1 MSDQLRIAA
10 VLRKLDNASLEK
22 LITLRMINASHFR
35 DFFDLADALIT
46 SKSISAALSALSA
59 NQINALKTLTDAT
72 GKADGAF
79 LAQLMLVEKTEKGY
93 EPFESVSQV
102 FAELLKTQTKPTLSS
117 VSSANDLLDIES
129 VDRDASLAIFDVIQA
144 LTELIFEL
152 EQRFIRE
159 VGKRQVGLPDVKRLA
174 NHLSKSNEYAKQI
187 FELAA
192 LSDIAIVENG
202 RWQLGENTNNWITW
216 SDEQRWQLL
225 ADTWLQM
232 LGEAATAELL
242 AIQSGENF
250 EEKLSEVFPYADATV
265 GNRIKKVA
273 ELAALIG
280 LVASGQATSWL
291 AGLSD
296 GKAEKVAAK
305 AVAGLPKPDER
316 IIVQA
321 DLTLIAPSPLPTDLE
336 IQLRRFVDTEKIGM
350 ASSYRLSHLSVS
362 HGLET
367 GLTILEIRGML
378 ERLAAK
384 PLPQPVDYL
393 LKEAETRFARLT
405 VRPIRSGAHSVIESS
420 DPILLAEIHNDH
432 RMKPFALHFD
442 EHGKLH
448 SRLERELVY
457 FALREANFVA
467 VMVDEDGI
475 VESPQKHKGG
485 QAVSSTANLIAAD
498 IERMRSNDSQG
509 SDDPQEDFLLRQIQ
523 LAIKNKATVAIKLK
537 TADGQELEYLV
548 EPVGVANGR
557 IRAKDRKADIERTL
571 PMSSV
576 VSIEIQ

>member
-10 VLRKLDNASLEK
+10 ALRKLDDSSLEK

-35 DFFDLADALIT
+35 DFFDLADALTT
-46 SKSISAALSALSA
+46 SKSIGAALSSLTASQLGNLQS
-59 NQINALKTLTDAT
+59 ITDASDKVE
-72 GKADGAF
+72 GDF
-79 LAQLMLVEKTEKGY
+79 LAQLMLVEKTDKGFAA
-93 EPFESVSQV
+93 FESVSQV
-102 FAELLKTQTKPTLSS
+102 LAEMGKAQTWPILSETS
-117 VSSANDLLDIES
+117 FSQDELDIES

-144 LTELIFEL
+144 LTELVFEL

-187 FELAA
+187 FEVAA
-192 LSDIAIVENG
+192 LSDLAIVDNA
-202 RWQLGENTNNWITW
+202 RWQLGSNSSNWIIW

-225 ADTWLQM
+225 ANTWLRM
-232 LGEAATAELL
+232 LGEGATSELL
-242 AIQSGENF
+242 SIKPGENF
-250 EEKLSEVFPYADATV
+250 QQKLSKVFPLADATV

-273 ELAALIG
+273 ELAAVIG

-291 AGLSD
+291 PGLAS
-296 GKAEKVAAK
+296 GKASATAAK
-305 AVAGLPKPDER
+305 AAAGLPKPDAR

-321 DLTLIAPSPLPTDLE
+321 DLTLIAPSPLPTEIE
-336 IQLRRFVDTEKIGM
+336 IQVRRFAETEKIGM
-350 ASSYRLSHLSVS
+350 ASSYRLSNLSVS

-367 GLTILEIRGML
+367 GLSIADVRDLL
-378 ERLAAK
+378 ERLSAK

-393 LKEAETRFARLT
+393 LKESETRFARLT
-405 VRPIRSGAHSVIESS
+405 VRPIKSGAHSLIESS
-420 DPILLAEIHNDH
+420 DPILLAEIHNDN

-442 EHGKLH
+442 EHGNLH
-448 SRLERELVY
+448 SRFEREMVY

-467 VMVDEDGI
+467 VLVDEDRR
-475 VESPQKHKGG
+475 VVSPLENKVGNPQPG
-485 QAVSSTANLIAAD
+485 AANLIAQD
-498 IERMRSNDSQG
+498 IERMRLNDNQG

-523 LAIKNKATVAIKLK
+523 LAIKNKAKVAIKLR
-537 TADGQELEYLV
+537 TAAGSELEYLV